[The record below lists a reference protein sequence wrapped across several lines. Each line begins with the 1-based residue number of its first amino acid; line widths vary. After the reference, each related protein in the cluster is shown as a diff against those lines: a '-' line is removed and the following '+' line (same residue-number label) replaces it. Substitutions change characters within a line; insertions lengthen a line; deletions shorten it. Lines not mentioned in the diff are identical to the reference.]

1 MSQPNKIRLGG
12 WPEVQRKA
20 KFFFWILLK
29 FPFQLICF
37 LPALLIV
44 LTIRLLR
51 PVFLIRF
58 EAFVSW
64 RIGHFTGNLELYL
77 CELDAGINKPEINF
91 LDIWY
96 HPACPPSNFQLA
108 RMWRRK
114 LHIGPSMLFGLVN
127 IINDIIPRG
136 CIHKIGLPT
145 MVDRDVH
152 NLLELFPPH
161 LSFLPDEERRG
172 QMGLRSLGIPDG
184 KRFIC
189 LAVRDSS
196 YLADQSPH
204 IDWSHHNYRDCDIQ
218 NYILAAQELTEKG
231 YFVIRVGAVVK
242 EKMAV
247 DNPMIIDYATN
258 GLRSDFMDIYLGAKC
273 MFCISNNMG
282 FDGVPIIF
290 RRPIVY
296 VDTPQLKAIRTENSD
311 SLSII
316 KGHWKRD
323 EGRFM
328 TFIEIF
334 QSGADRFE
342 ESSEFSSLG
351 IDLIESKPEEIKA
364 LVIEMEDRLNGKW
377 KVTKEDEELQEK
389 FWRIFKENV
398 STDPQYHG
406 EIKSSI
412 GAEFL
417 KRNQRW
423 LELI

>member
-1 MSQPNKIRLGG
+1 
-12 WPEVQRKA
+12 
-20 KFFFWILLK
+20 
-29 FPFQLICF
+29 
-37 LPALLIV
+37 
-44 LTIRLLR
+44 
-51 PVFLIRF
+51 
-58 EAFVSW
+58 
-64 RIGHFTGNLELYL
+64 
-77 CELDAGINKPEINF
+77 
-91 LDIWY
+91 
-96 HPACPPSNFQLA
+96 
-108 RMWRRK
+108 
-114 LHIGPSMLFGLVN
+114 
-127 IINDIIPRG
+127 
-136 CIHKIGLPT
+136 
-145 MVDRDVH
+145 
-152 NLLELFPPH
+152 
-161 LSFLPDEERRG
+161 
-172 QMGLRSLGIPDG
+172 
-184 KRFIC
+184 
-189 LAVRDSS
+189 
-196 YLADQSPH
+196 
-204 IDWSHHNYRDCDIQ
+204 
-218 NYILAAQELTEKG
+218 
-231 YFVIRVGAVVK
+231 
-242 EKMAV
+242 
-247 DNPMIIDYATN
+247 
-258 GLRSDFMDIYLGAKC
+258 MDIYLGAKC